1 MNKNITY
8 FCREYNDIDHV
19 APIADELLNNS
30 DINSLCFFNYNLNK
44 SFRDDYR
51 ICYLKRHDNFSY
63 IDYYNVLNNKKKFFL
78 SLISKLQKIH
88 HYFHKVKSDY
98 INNIYKKTVKKN
110 ILGTTLLLDACKDE
124 GVERFLFASSIY
136 VYSELGSFYRT
147 SKQACELLIENYN
160 ELYSLDYTILRY
172 GSLYGSRA
180 NDFNFIKN
188 AITQGLIEGKIDRK
202 GTGEEVRDY
211 IHVID
216 AAKASVQLLSEKYIN
231 SNIMIKGQQTIRV
244 SELLSMINEILG
256 NEIEIKYSKEQ
267 TYEGHYKLT
276 PYSFRPKVAEKLL
289 LETYQDLGQGLLDTI
304 YDIYND
310 IYKKSP
316 EKLNSSFKI
325 QTDKNNN

>member
-1 MNKNITY
+1 MDKKSKVVV
-8 FCREYNDIDHV
+8 FGGSGFLGSHV
-19 APIADELLNNS
+19 ADILSQQGYKVIIFDIYKSNYINEDQIMEIG
-30 DINSLCFFNYNLNK
+30 DINDSVK
-44 SFRDDYR
+44 IREV
-51 ICYLKRHDNFSY
+51 IKEAKY
-63 IDYYNVLNNKKKFFL
+63 IYHFAGLADINE
-78 SLISKLQKIH
+78 S
-88 HYFHKVKSDY
+88 
-98 INNIYKKTVKKN
+98 INNPIETVKKN

-267 TYEGHYKLT
+267 TYEGRYKLT
-276 PYSFRPKVAEKLL
+276 QYSFRPKVAEKLL

>member
-1 MNKNITY
+1 MGFLMDKKSKVVV
-8 FCREYNDIDHV
+8 FGGSGFLGSHV
-19 APIADELLNNS
+19 ADILSQQGYKVIIFDIYKSNYINEDQIMEIG
-30 DINSLCFFNYNLNK
+30 DINDSVK
-44 SFRDDYR
+44 IREV
-51 ICYLKRHDNFSY
+51 IKEAKY
-63 IDYYNVLNNKKKFFL
+63 IYHFAGLADINE
-78 SLISKLQKIH
+78 S
-88 HYFHKVKSDY
+88 
-98 INNIYKKTVKKN
+98 INNPIETVKKN